1 MKAMKA
7 GPTARQNVRMTA
19 ILSLSELF
27 MHGSLVARIDMWREL
42 WKCLIFSYTVFSLVA
57 ISVVAGFLTA
67 VTGTGYFKL

>member
-27 MHGSLVARIDMWREL
+27 IHCMLQS
-42 WKCLIFSYTVFSLVA
+42 
-57 ISVVAGFLTA
+57 
-67 VTGTGYFKL
+67 